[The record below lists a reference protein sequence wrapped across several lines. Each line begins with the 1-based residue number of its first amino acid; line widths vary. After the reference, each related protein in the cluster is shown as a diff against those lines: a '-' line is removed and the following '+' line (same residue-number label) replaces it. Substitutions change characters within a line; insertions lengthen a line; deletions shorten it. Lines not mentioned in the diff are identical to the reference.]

1 MALNVKILF
10 PLDHPPVSFPDDEP
24 LELSASASDLNTSK
38 ENLQKDHLLEKE
50 EDHLYKADHSK
61 NSKKKLNILT

>member
-24 LELSASASDLNTSK
+24 LELSASASDLSTAK

-50 EDHLYKADHSK
+50 EDHIYREDPSK
-61 NSKKKLNILT
+61 ESKRKLNILT

>member
-24 LELSASASDLNTSK
+24 LELSASASDLNTAK

-50 EDHLYKADHSK
+50 EDHLYKDDLSK

>member
-24 LELSASASDLNTSK
+24 IELSASASELNTAK
-38 ENLQKDHLLEKE
+38 ENLQKDHLLESE
-50 EDHLYKADHSK
+50 EDHIYLE
-61 NSKKKLNILT
+61 NSLESQKKKLNILT